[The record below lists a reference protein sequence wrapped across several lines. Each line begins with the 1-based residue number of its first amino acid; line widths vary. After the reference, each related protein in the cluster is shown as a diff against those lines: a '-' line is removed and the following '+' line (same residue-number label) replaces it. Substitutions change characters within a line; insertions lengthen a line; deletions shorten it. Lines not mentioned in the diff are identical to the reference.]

1 MTALAV
7 IVFALLGGALSRWHG
22 GGFVGG
28 SPKMLK
34 NFLWALPLAIGSY
47 IATQSWM
54 LSLIALV
61 LCMFG
66 KATGH
71 GGGIDL
77 GRNPKEPGAGRSPEK
92 LEYLI
97 LWLHG
102 RMPRYW
108 YDALL
113 LAIVG
118 IAAVSGAILAMAF
131 VNPVAALFVAIGGAM
146 KGLAYMIGWEFE
158 KLLVTVEPDDF
169 NEPTELGEFLAGFF
183 AYLAFALAFV
193 MVV

>member
-1 MTALAV
+1 MTVLAA
-7 IVFALLGGALSRWHG
+7 IVFSLLGGALSRWHG

-47 IATQSWM
+47 IATHGW
-54 LSLIALV
+54 LLAALALG
-61 LCMFG
+61 LCMIG

-77 GRNPKEPGAGRSPEK
+77 AHNPKEPGAGRSPEK

-102 RMPRYW
+102 RMPQYW

-113 LAIVG
+113 LAISG
-118 IAAVSGAILAMAF
+118 IAAVSGAVVAIAH
-131 VNPVAALFVAIGGAM
+131 VSIPAALIVAIGGAL

-158 KLLVTVEPDDF
+158 KLLVTVEQDDF